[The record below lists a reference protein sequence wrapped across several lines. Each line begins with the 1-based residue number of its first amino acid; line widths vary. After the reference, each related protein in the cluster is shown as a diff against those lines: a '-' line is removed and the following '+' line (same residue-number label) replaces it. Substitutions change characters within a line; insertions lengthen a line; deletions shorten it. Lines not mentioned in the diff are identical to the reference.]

1 MSHNLLVACKP
12 DTFHWLTV
20 RVDSS
25 AHIAYILFI
34 SGQLITCMLSSCV
47 AHRRVVIF
55 HSCTGW
61 SKKLEMRWIFCSNPS
76 SDFSDVIV
84 IQFCLI
90 FAARCA
96 AFAVIRCLSV
106 CVSVCLSV
114 TFVHSVK
121 TSTHILRLFSPSG
134 RSVILVFPYETEKQY
149 CDGNPPNGASNARG
163 MQKSRFSTNISLY
176 LGIDED
182 RAIVTMEGE

>member
-1 MSHNLLVACKP
+1 MQVRHVPLTNGSCWLLGPYSIHTIYQRPANPVHAIIMCSTP
-12 DTFHWLTV
+12 TRGDF
-20 RVDSS
+20 SFM
-25 AHIAYILFI
+25 Y
-34 SGQLITCMLSSCV
+34 
-47 AHRRVVIF
+47 
-55 HSCTGW
+55 TGW

-163 MQKSRFSTNISLY
+163 MKKSRFSTNISLY